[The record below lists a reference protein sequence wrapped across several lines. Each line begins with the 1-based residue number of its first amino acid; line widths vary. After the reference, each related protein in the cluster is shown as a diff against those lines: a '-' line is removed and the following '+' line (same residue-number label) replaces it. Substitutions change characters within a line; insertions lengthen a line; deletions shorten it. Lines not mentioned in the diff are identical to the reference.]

1 MANHMVDLTGQRF
14 GRLTAIAPAG
24 KNKSGNY
31 MWECV
36 CDCGTRTV
44 VASGGLRSGTIVSC
58 GCYIREVTSKRSKTH
73 GETGTRL
80 YKIWI
85 GMKNR
90 CHNPEADNYKDYG
103 GRGIAVCEEWRH
115 SYLTFSTW
123 AKQNGYADNLSIDR
137 IDNDKGYS
145 PDNCRWVN
153 RFVQGNNKRSNAVFT
168 IDGETKTVTQW
179 ARIYGINPI
188 TVFSRLYKGMDI
200 VEALTKSTER
210 RTAQ

>member
-14 GRLTAIAPAG
+14 GRLTAMVPVG
-24 KNKSGNY
+24 KSRGGNY
-31 MWECV
+31 LWDCV
-36 CDCGTRTV
+36 CDCGAHTV
-44 VASGGLRSGTIVSC
+44 VASNGLRSGTTVSC

-73 GETGTRL
+73 GEARTRL

-90 CHNPEADNYKDYG
+90 CHNTEASNYKDYG
-103 GRGIAVCEEWRH
+103 GRGILVCEEWRH
-115 SYLTFSTW
+115 SYAAFSTW

-137 IDNDKGYS
+137 IDNDKGYF
-145 PDNCRWVN
+145 PENCRWVN
-153 RFVQGNNKRSNAVFT
+153 RFAQGNNKRSNTVFT

-179 ARIYGINPI
+179 AREYGINPI

-210 RTAQ
+210 RTSQ